1 MQTLERTSVMDLQ
14 KDELIDYAMPL
25 MNIESMAREIHN
37 LCLEHKYGEA
47 QEVARFLNAE
57 TRVLIHTLHIMEE
70 KEQHAYPKIV
80 QAGQP
85 PVSGAGS

>member
-1 MQTLERTSVMDLQ
+1 MDLQ
-14 KDELIDYAMPL
+14 KDDLIDYAMPL
-25 MNIESMAREIHN
+25 MNIESMAREIHD

-70 KEQHAYPKIV
+70 RWQHAYPKIV
-80 QAGQP
+80 QTGEH
-85 PVSGAGS
+85 PVQGAGS

>member
-1 MQTLERTSVMDLQ
+1 MDLQ
-14 KDELIDYAMPL
+14 KDDIVDYAMPL
-25 MNIESMAREIHN
+25 MNIESMAREIHD

-47 QEVARFLNAE
+47 GLVAQ
-57 TRVLIHTLHIMEE
+57 VLCVEARILQHVLRIMEE

-85 PVSGAGS
+85 PVSGAGD